1 MDQPLSGKRAFVT
14 GGAGPIGWAICN
26 ALAADGCQVIAADID
41 QENLNRLC
49 SGSDVISQQVLDV
62 SDPDAVGKTASAVG
76 DIDILVNNAG
86 ILSNNKSADTDP
98 QEWRRVMAVNLDGAF
113 YLAQAFLPGMRKKGW
128 GRIVNMASLAM
139 KAGGITAGTAYT
151 TSKGGMA
158 ALTFSLARE
167 VAGEGVTVNA
177 IAPAYVMTP
186 MISEQ
191 LSQKQRDKLIADIP
205 VHRFCEPEEVAHA
218 VAFLASPK
226 SGFITGEILD
236 INGGLH
242 FD

>member
-1 MDQPLSGKRAFVT
+1 MTQPLSGKRAFVT

-26 ALAADGCQVIAADID
+26 ALVAEGCQVIAADID
-41 QENLNRLC
+41 EENLNRLC
-49 SGSDVISQQVLDV
+49 SDVESITPQVLDV

-76 DIDILVNNAG
+76 EVDILVNNAG
-86 ILSNNKSADTDP
+86 ILSNNKSAATDP

-113 YLAQAFLPGMRKKGW
+113 YLAQAFLPAMRKKGW

-191 LSQKQRDKLIADIP
+191 LSQEQRDKLIADIP